1 MWGLIDLIA
10 KGGLLMIPIIFCSIL
25 SLTLIIERTIS
36 LRRARIDS
44 EKFMERMDSLLK
56 RNKVLEALRV
66 CEDEKGPVSRIIRV
80 GILKHDRSREEI
92 KDAISDAASFETP
105 FLEKHLGIL
114 STIAT
119 ISPLLGLLGTVTGL
133 IRAFMVIQ
141 LKGGLVNPGDLAGG
155 IWEAL
160 ITTVAGLSV
169 AIPTYIAYNYFVS
182 RVNGLISEMEKSG
195 TRLLDIFSLRER
207 EI

>member
-1 MWGLIDLIA
+1 MWGLFGLMA
-10 KGGLLMIPIIFCSIL
+10 KGGVLMIPIIFCSIL
-25 SLTLIIERTIS
+25 SITLIIERAIS
-36 LRRARIDS
+36 MRRTRIDS
-44 EKFMERMDSLLK
+44 EKFMERMNGLLK

-66 CEDEKGPVSRIIRV
+66 CEGENGPVPRIIKV

-105 FLEKHLGIL
+105 FLEKYLGIL
-114 STIAT
+114 ATIAT

-133 IRAFMVIQ
+133 IRAFMAIQ

-160 ITTVAGLSV
+160 ITTVAGLCV

-182 RVNGLISEMEKSG
+182 RVNGLISEMERSG